1 VSSGDPRTGD
11 AKGVIPEADSPLTR
25 STRGWL
31 DHLRVERGAAN
42 NTLSSYRRD
51 LARYGQFLTER
62 GISDPVA
69 VGESD
74 ITEFLASLREGAPE
88 RPPLSAS
95 SAARTLIA
103 VRGFH
108 RFLTQEG
115 TTPTD
120 PAEGVAPPKVPKRL
134 PKSISITDVESLMS
148 AASLGDGPAALRD
161 RAILEVLYGAAH
173 ESANASAWTLMT
185 STSLTTT
192 PMTATPGRGP
202 CVCSARGTRNA
213 SFRSGAMH
221 VRQSRLTPFERAHPW
236 CCGAKD
242 PSTVSE
248 PARRATLTP
257 GCMGCDPLGSRTCW
271 PGGHCQP
278 AHSEALLRHTH
289 ARWRGRRA
297 RGSGTARSRLRDHDP
312 DLHYGDRPAPARG
325 LCRGPSP
332 GAMNTI
338 CSRQAARCLESGPS
352 ARLGST
358 RSARLTDELSTT
370 LGGNTCD

>member
-1 VSSGDPRTGD
+1 MSSGDPRTGD

-161 RAILEVLYGAAH
+161 RAILEVLYGAGARISECVGLDLDDIDFGDGNTNDSDTRPGSVRLFGKGNKERVVPLGRYAREAVTAYTVRARPSMVLRGKGTPALFLNLRGGRLSRQGAWAAIH
-173 ESANASAWTLMT
+173 SAAERAGLGDTVSPHTLRHSFATHMLDGGADVRVVQELLGHASV
-185 STSLTTT
+185 TTT
-192 PMTATPGRGP
+192 QIYTMVTVQHLREVYA
-202 CVCSARGTRNA
+202 
-213 SFRSGAMH
+213 
-221 VRQSRLTPFERAHPW
+221 EAHP
-236 CCGAKD
+236 
-242 PSTVSE
+242 
-248 PARRATLTP
+248 
-257 GCMGCDPLGSRTCW
+257 
-271 PGGHCQP
+271 
-278 AHSEALLRHTH
+278 
-289 ARWRGRRA
+289 RA
-297 RGSGTARSRLRDHDP
+297 R
-312 DLHYGDRPAPARG
+312 
-325 LCRGPSP
+325 
-332 GAMNTI
+332 
-338 CSRQAARCLESGPS
+338 
-352 ARLGST
+352 
-358 RSARLTDELSTT
+358 
-370 LGGNTCD
+370 